1 MNNLF
6 EFEQDFVESLHCIP
20 MVVRYKLDSC
30 GVKLKLEHW
39 NKFSQEDRQQLV
51 QNSINT
57 PEEITGYRSLLYEL
71 AEQYTNIPLK
81 DLPIEDHPLWL
92 EITKLP
98 DAVQQKLEEIGVNIT
113 LKQWQDLSHLQ
124 RFSLIKLSRP
134 SHENKN
140 FLPALREF
148 KLLEKTYRVFFK
160 Y

>member
-6 EFEQDFVESLHCIP
+6 EFEQDFVESLRCIP
-20 MVVRYKLDSC
+20 MIMRYKLDSC

-51 QNSINT
+51 NNSINT
-57 PEEITGYRSLLYEL
+57 PEEITAYRNLLYEL

-81 DLPIEDHPLWL
+81 DLPIDEQPLWL
-92 EITKLP
+92 EIKKIP
-98 DAVQQKLEEIGVNIT
+98 DTVQQKAEEIGVNVT
-113 LKQWQDLSHLQ
+113 LKQWQDLSPLQ
-124 RFSLIKLSRP
+124 RFALLKLSRP

-148 KLLEKTYRVFFK
+148 KILENGL
-160 Y
+160 

>member
-20 MVVRYKLDSC
+20 MIVRYKLDSC

-39 NKFSQEDRQQLV
+39 NKFSQEARQQLV

-148 KLLEKTYRVFFK
+148 KLL
-160 Y
+160 

>member
-20 MVVRYKLDSC
+20 MIVRYKLDSC

-39 NKFSQEDRQQLV
+39 NKFSQEARQQLV
-51 QNSINT
+51 QTSINT
-57 PEEITGYRSLLYEL
+57 PEEIAVYRSLLYQL

-92 EITKLP
+92 EIKKLP
-98 DAVQQKLEEIGVNIT
+98 DVVEQKAREIGINIT
-113 LKQWQDLSHLQ
+113 LKQWQDLSPLQ
-124 RFSLIKLSRP
+124 RFALIKLSRP
-134 SHENKN
+134 SHENNN

-148 KLLEKTYRVFFK
+148 NI
-160 Y
+160 

>member
-20 MVVRYKLDSC
+20 MIVRYKLDSC

-39 NKFSQEDRQQLV
+39 NKFSQEARQQLV

-124 RFSLIKLSRP
+124 RFALIKLSRP

-148 KLLEKTYRVFFK
+148 KLL
-160 Y
+160 

>member
-20 MVVRYKLDSC
+20 MIVRYKLDSC

-39 NKFSQEDRQQLV
+39 NKFSQEARQQLV

-98 DAVQQKLEEIGVNIT
+98 DSVQQKLEEIGVNIT

-148 KLLEKTYRVFFK
+148 KLLEKNL
-160 Y
+160 

>member
-39 NKFSQEDRQQLV
+39 NKFSQEARQQLV

-113 LKQWQDLSHLQ
+113 LKQWEDLSHLQ
-124 RFSLIKLSRP
+124 RFALIKLSRP

-148 KLLEKTYRVFFK
+148 KLLEKNL
-160 Y
+160 

>member
-148 KLLEKTYRVFFK
+148 KLLEKNL
-160 Y
+160 

>member
-1 MNNLF
+1 M
-6 EFEQDFVESLHCIP
+6 I
-20 MVVRYKLDSC
+20 VRYKLDSC

-39 NKFSQEDRQQLV
+39 NKFSQEARQQLV

-113 LKQWQDLSHLQ
+113 LKQWEDLSHLQ
-124 RFSLIKLSRP
+124 RFALIKLSRP

-148 KLLEKTYRVFFK
+148 KLLEKNL
-160 Y
+160 

>member
-20 MVVRYKLDSC
+20 MIVRYKLDSC

-39 NKFSQEDRQQLV
+39 NKFSQEARQQLV

-113 LKQWQDLSHLQ
+113 LKQWEDLSHLQ
-124 RFSLIKLSRP
+124 RFALIKLSRP

-148 KLLEKTYRVFFK
+148 KLL
-160 Y
+160 

>member
-39 NKFSQEDRQQLV
+39 NKFSQEARQQLV

-81 DLPIEDHPLWL
+81 DLPIEDHPRWL

-148 KLLEKTYRVFFK
+148 KLLEKNL
-160 Y
+160 

>member
-39 NKFSQEDRQQLV
+39 NKFSQEARQQLV

-148 KLLEKTYRVFFK
+148 KLLEKNL
-160 Y
+160 

>member
-20 MVVRYKLDSC
+20 MIVRYKLDSC

-39 NKFSQEDRQQLV
+39 NKFSQEARQQLV

-148 KLLEKTYRVFFK
+148 KLLEKNL
-160 Y
+160 